1 MTPKLTPE
9 QRAALD
15 QSDGPVLVEDDQ
27 RNRVYFLVDESTFN
41 KVQQQE
47 DLAAIREGIAD
58 MEAGR
63 IVTMEEL
70 DARIRARLGSS
81 APE

>member
-9 QRAALD
+9 QREALD
-15 QSDGPVLVEDDQ
+15 RSNGPVAVEDEQ
-27 RNRVYFLVDESTFN
+27 THRVYFLIDESTFATLRQ
-41 KVQQQE
+41 KE

-63 IVTMEEL
+63 VVTLEQL
-70 DARIRARLGSS
+70 DARIRARLDV
-81 APE
+81 EKE